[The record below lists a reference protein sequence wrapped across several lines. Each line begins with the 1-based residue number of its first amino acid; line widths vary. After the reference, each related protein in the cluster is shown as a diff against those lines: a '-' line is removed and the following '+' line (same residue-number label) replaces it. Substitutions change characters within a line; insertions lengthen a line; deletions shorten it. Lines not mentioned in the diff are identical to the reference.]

1 VGIQQREDNAALS
14 EAVNMSTQEV
24 TGRGGDRRCDSGD
37 SLLKAW
43 DWHFLV
49 PVVVICFEH
58 LLIVFGIHETGVQKR
73 RAFISMQIRESRS
86 LTQCWCFPT
95 LKRNKTLLSS

>member
-1 VGIQQREDNAALS
+1 MRLSVKLSTRQRRGWLAAG
-14 EAVNMSTQEV
+14 EIGDV
-24 TGRGGDRRCDSGD
+24 TAEIA
-37 SLLKAW
+37 LVKAW

-58 LLIVFGIHETGVQKR
+58 LLITFGIHETGDQKR

-86 LTQCWCFPT
+86 LTRC
-95 LKRNKTLLSS
+95 

>member
-1 VGIQQREDNAALS
+1 VGEIGDVTAEIALFK
-14 EAVNMSTQEV
+14 T
-24 TGRGGDRRCDSGD
+24 
-37 SLLKAW
+37 W

-58 LLIVFGIHETGVQKR
+58 LLIIFGIYETGDQKR

-86 LTQCWCFPT
+86 L
-95 LKRNKTLLSS
+95 KRC